1 MPTLAELDEQISQL
15 EGQLTQAQQGGEAP
29 DYSAFFK
36 SPGYEFRFEEGLRAS
51 DRSAAARGMLM
62 SGGHMREL
70 QRYGQGLASSEFGN
84 YANRLSSLAGIGQS
98 AAFNSGQLG
107 VQAAGQVGAGSG
119 ALAGTILAGGQ
130 AQAEGI
136 VGGSNAMLG
145 GIGGAIGQINW
156 PSAQTPPYNPG
167 AGGIWETGAMNP
179 RGTPNPYLGAQ
190 TFGGF
195 GYY

>member
-1 MPTLAELDEQISQL
+1 MPTLAELDEQIGQL
-15 EGQLTQAQQGGEAP
+15 EGQLAQTQQGGEAP

-36 SPGYEFRFEEGLRAS
+36 SPGYEFRFNEGLRAS

-84 YANRLSSLAGIGQS
+84 YANRLSSLAGIGQTSAFQSGQIGS
-98 AAFNSGQLG
+98 AAAS
-107 VQAAGQVGAGSG
+107 QVGAGSG

-145 GIGGAIGQINW
+145 GIGGAIGQFGNAVQQYGQPNWGAINQQ
-156 PSAQTPPYNPG
+156 AYNDVNNP
-167 AGGIWETGAMNP
+167 ANQGI
-179 RGTPNPYLGAQ
+179 
-190 TFGGF
+190 FF
-195 GYY
+195 